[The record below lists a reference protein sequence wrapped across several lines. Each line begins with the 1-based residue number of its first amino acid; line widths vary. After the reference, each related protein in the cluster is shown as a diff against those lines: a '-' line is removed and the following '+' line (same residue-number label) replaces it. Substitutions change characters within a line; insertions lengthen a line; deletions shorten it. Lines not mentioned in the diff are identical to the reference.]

1 MPGPAVPPRTGP
13 DTPQS
18 PTIPQIPLSPD
29 PTTPQ
34 IPLSPRSRYPTAHTA
49 PNRRIGT
56 KRPRERIPRCQSNIM
71 IDLSYVSTDLFWTK
85 ISTANTKVAFLPPG
99 QGSCVWEKPFA
110 IQSHKSFSH
119 AKNLRERHQR
129 NFRAKFKV
137 RKSTNWHK
145 KPPTGNTPNW
155 FVKSSKSGSRQPAE
169 IPPTG
174 KILTAPQVRKP
185 PTVRTAY
192 HAKSTSHRLA
202 QKPPT
207 VPMGFLTGQT
217 FNHASRAASDS
228 HSELESVP
236 AKSKTHQ
243 LAEILRPQ
251 RIPPGVTPPPSSR
264 RCRAPNGG
272 VEHTNRAKVGLTLS
286 DS

>member
-1 MPGPAVPPRTGP
+1 MSGPAVPPRTGP

-18 PTIPQIPLSPD
+18 PTIPQIPLSP
-29 PTTPQ
+29 
-34 IPLSPRSRYPTAHTA
+34 RSRHPTAHTA

-119 AKNLRERHQR
+119 AKNLRERHQK
-129 NFRAKFKV
+129 NFRAKFKSPQIHQLAQKATNRQYPKLV
-137 RKSTNWHK
+137 REK
-145 KPPTGNTPNW
+145 
-155 FVKSSKSGSRQPAE
+155 
-169 IPPTG
+169 
-174 KILTAPQVRKP
+174 LQVRKP

-192 HAKSTSHRLA
+192 HTKSTSHRLA

-207 VPMGFLTGQT
+207 VQMGFLTGQT

-236 AKSKTHQ
+236 TKSGSHQ

-251 RIPPGVTPPPSSR
+251 RIPPGVAPPPSSR